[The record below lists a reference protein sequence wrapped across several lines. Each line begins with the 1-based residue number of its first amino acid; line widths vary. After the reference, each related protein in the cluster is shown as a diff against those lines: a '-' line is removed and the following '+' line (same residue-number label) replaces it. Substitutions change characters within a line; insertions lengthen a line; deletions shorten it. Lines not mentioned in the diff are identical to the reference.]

1 MHGGMRIDWRPDV
14 KTYLRIHDFSSQYG
28 GLSLEDFLARFT
40 NPFLV
45 VSIVETKKKSHD
57 EPTVNGEISEKPTT
71 RKFHGQDPNLVFTY
85 VAYVEKTEEGESGMI
100 SVGRATSND
109 IVVYHP
115 SVSRRHAILNADF
128 ASQTFRMAD
137 LGSSYGTEVDGN
149 RLGRDEKAVLNDGAN
164 LVLGKS
170 AHCTFLT
177 AESFHRY
184 LQEMRR
190 D

>member
-1 MHGGMRIDWRPDV
+1 MDGDILD
-14 KTYLRIHDFSSQYG
+14 
-28 GLSLEDFLARFT
+28 
-40 NPFLV
+40 
-45 VSIVETKKKSHD
+45 
-57 EPTVNGEISEKPTT
+57 KPTT
-71 RKFHGQDPNLVFTY
+71 RKYHGHDPNLVFTY
-85 VAYVEKTEEGESGMI
+85 VAYVEKTDDGDPDLI

-115 SVSRRHAILNADF
+115 SVSRRHAVLHADF
-128 ASQTFRMAD
+128 ASGTFRMAD
-137 LGSSYGTEVDGN
+137 LGSSYGTEVDGQ
-149 RLGRDEKAVLNDGAN
+149 RLERDQKAVLNDGAN
-164 LVLGKS
+164 LILGKS

>member
-1 MHGGMRIDWRPDV
+1 M

-28 GLSLEDFLARFT
+28 KLPLDGFLARFP

-45 VSIVETKKKSHD
+45 ISIVETKKKSND
-57 EPTVNGEISEKPTT
+57 EPTVDGEISSKPTT
-71 RKFHGQDPNLVFTY
+71 QRFHGEDPNLVFTY
-85 VAYVEKTEEGESGMI
+85 VAYVEKTEEGDPGVI

-109 IVVYHP
+109 IVIYHP
-115 SVSRRHAILNADF
+115 SVSRRHASVHADF
-128 ASQTFRMAD
+128 SSQTFRMAD
-137 LGSSYGTEVDGN
+137 LGSSYGTEIDGK
-149 RLGRDEKAVLNDGAN
+149 RLERDAKTLLANGAN

-177 AESFHRY
+177 AESFHQY
-184 LQEMRR
+184 LQEMRA